1 MEGRAGLGWGG
12 STTAGEAVG
21 PWLLVGDRGGLL
33 RTTCCCSEGGWLG
46 MVGLGRSVT
55 FGRAGTTGR
64 GRGAGEWLAA
74 VGAGAGVICG
84 LRMGGS
90 GAAEAIG
97 GGETALSLSCSEDAC
112 RTRYSTYIRMQ
123 CMLHEWQLGRVI
135 QFIHE

>member
-1 MEGRAGLGWGG
+1 MEGRVGLGWGG

-74 VGAGAGVICG
+74 VAMGAWAGAICG

-112 RTRYSTYIRMQ
+112 RTGYSTYIRM
-123 CMLHEWQLGRVI
+123 
-135 QFIHE
+135 